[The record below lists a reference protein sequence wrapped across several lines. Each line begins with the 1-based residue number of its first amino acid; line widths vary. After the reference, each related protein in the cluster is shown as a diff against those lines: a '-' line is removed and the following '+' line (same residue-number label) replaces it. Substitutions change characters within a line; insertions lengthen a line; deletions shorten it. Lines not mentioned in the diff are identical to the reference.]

1 MSILDTTFQYY
12 PSNVHIIKALGT
24 LNLRDLLNSIKNPK
38 IQIQNVFLQIQKATE
53 DGDLKLKDKLKSEK
67 LFYFTP
73 SVKTNCLGRGY
84 ENVLEYNELMV
95 VEFDKVDFAE
105 ELKHYIFNTIKS
117 VIAAFTSPS
126 KKGCKFIV
134 KIPKP
139 KNAEEYKAYFCG
151 LAAYLD
157 KIQGFDKANFNPVLP
172 LFLSWDPDILIR
184 ENPSTWTRQGE
195 KIDSFKPLIE
205 LDQSLLKPKGRVT
218 DKEQKYIT
226 EKIKRMFNSITDNG
240 HGQVITFSLIV
251 GGHISAGYISSS
263 EAEWLVENCIEQNS
277 YLSKNTKGYK
287 KTSKQFLQQGMTSP
301 VYLTPDEKR
310 RVQ

>member
-1 MSILDTTFQYY
+1 MSILDATFQYY

-24 LNLRDLLNSIKNPK
+24 LTLRDLLNSIKNPK
-38 IQIQNVFLQIQKATE
+38 PKIQDVFLKIQKATE
-53 DGDLKLKDKLKSEK
+53 DGDLKLKDKLKSEN
-67 LFYFTP
+67 LYYFTP

-195 KIDSFKPLIE
+195 KIDSFKPMTE
-205 LDQSLLKPKGRVT
+205 LDQSLIKPKQKAT
-218 DKEQKYIT
+218 DKEQKYV
-226 EKIKRMFNSITDNG
+226 EDKIKRMFNSIVDNG
-240 HGQVITFSLIV
+240 HGQVITFSLII
-251 GGHISAGYISSS
+251 GGHVSAGYISST
-263 EAEWLVENCIEQNS
+263 EAEWLVESCIEQNS
-277 YLSKNTKGYK
+277 YLSKNIKGYK
-287 KTSKQFLQQGMTSP
+287 KTARQFLQQGMTSP
-301 VYLTPDEKR
+301 VYLTADEKR